1 MIATE
6 ANPILSAQGRTDMG
20 VHMCGRFFLENN
32 RKLVGMIHVCTI
44 RSDPNTDSKL
54 IFAKQSKLVGM
65 MHV

>member
-20 VHMCGRFFLENN
+20 VHMCGRFFLENKS
-32 RKLVGMIHVCTI
+32 KLLGILNVCTI